1 MCTGFVYRLEV
12 PSETWIGSR
21 PFPWF
26 FSIYTPY
33 LLCKIIIYSS
43 SLSLLCNAINK
54 VVVKVCVLL
63 FRDEC
68 GKVLLVSISDIL
80 PPHDIAV
87 VMSWHDVKCN

>member
-1 MCTGFVYRLEV
+1 MDWQ
-12 PSETWIGSR
+12 SS
-21 PFPWF
+21 FPLVL
-26 FSIYTPY
+26 SIHTTPY
-33 LLCKIIIYSS
+33 FLLCNNTFF
-43 SLSLLCNAINK
+43 LLCNATNK

-68 GKVLLVSISDIL
+68 GKVLVVSISDIL